1 MISKKMSDN
10 VDVAMYSF
18 YSFMSDNEYKK
29 NLKQAIKK
37 ISDAV
42 GEKTIYVELVTTHEN
57 GNETKQTVDIEKFIS
72 DGLEM
77 PKDVKSFK
85 FELIIKCKSRK
96 GEKDPVADIHT
107 ESVFKSGVFVP
118 GDYVQEHGK
127 TNKPSDKN
135 KEEVTLIDKEFLQ
148 DHCHGR
154 IRFEGVVIKE
164 L

>member
-1 MISKKMSDN
+1 MISKKMKDN
-10 VDVAMYSF
+10 VDVAMCSF
-18 YSFMSDNEYKK
+18 YSFMDYKEYKK
-29 NLKQAIKK
+29 NLKQAVQK

-57 GNETKQTVDIEKFIS
+57 GNETKHTVDIEKFIS

-77 PKDVKSFK
+77 PKDVKSFN
-85 FELIIKCKSRK
+85 FELIMKCKSRK
-96 GEKDPVADIHT
+96 GEKDPVADMNT

-118 GDYVQEHGK
+118 GDYIQEHGK
-127 TNKPSDKN
+127 TNKPSDKI
-135 KEEVTLIDKEFLQ
+135 KEEVTFIDKECLQ
-148 DHCHGR
+148 DQCHGR

>member
-1 MISKKMSDN
+1 MISKKMRDN

-18 YSFMSDNEYKK
+18 YSFMSDNEYEK
-29 NLKQAIKK
+29 NLKQAIKR
-37 ISDAV
+37 ISNFV
-42 GEKTIYVELVTTHEN
+42 GEKTIYVELVTTHES
-57 GNETKQTVDIEKFIS
+57 GKETKQVVDVEKFIS
-72 DGLEM
+72 DGFEI

-85 FELIIKCKSRK
+85 FELIMKCKSRK
-96 GEKDPVADIHT
+96 GLNNPVADIHT
-107 ESVFKSGVFVP
+107 ESVFKSGVFEP
-118 GDYVQEHGK
+118 GDYIQEHGK